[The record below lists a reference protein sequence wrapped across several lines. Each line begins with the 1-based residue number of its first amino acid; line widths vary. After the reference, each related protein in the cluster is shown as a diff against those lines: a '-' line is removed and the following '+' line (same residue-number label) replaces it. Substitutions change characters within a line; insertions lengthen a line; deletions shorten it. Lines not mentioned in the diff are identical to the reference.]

1 MELVYRAA
9 ALALTAAVLTL
20 VIRKKNPEMAS
31 LLSIAAITAVL
42 LAALRYAEAFRELTA
57 TVRTLLDGSES
68 YLLPVLKCLTA
79 AIVTRIA
86 SDLCRD
92 ASQTALASAVE
103 LTGAVCA
110 VGISL
115 PMILAV
121 LKRIGGLL

>member
-9 ALALTAAVLTL
+9 ALALTAAVLPL
-20 VIRKKNPEMAS
+20 VIRKKNPE
-31 LLSIAAITAVL
+31 SIAAITAVL

-68 YLLPVLKCLTA
+68 YLLPVLKCLAA

>member
-68 YLLPVLKCLTA
+68 YLLPVLTCLAA

>member
-68 YLLPVLKCLTA
+68 YLLPVLKCLAA

-103 LTGAVCA
+103 LTGTVCA

>member
-1 MELVYRAA
+1 
-9 ALALTAAVLTL
+9 
-20 VIRKKNPEMAS
+20 MAS

-68 YLLPVLKCLTA
+68 YLLPVLKCLAA

>member
-68 YLLPVLKCLTA
+68 YLLPVLKCLAA